1 MTLLRLLLVLVIAS
15 PAVLGQTAPAPTT
28 ETGNRI
34 LEHVRFLASDECSGR
49 APATDGIER
58 AAKYIVTH
66 FNQFNLEPVGDFGTY
81 RNQFS
86 MTTNVKLVEPNS
98 VWFETRRPSPGIP
111 IEKVR
116 PTKLAWKQ
124 GSDYQPFG
132 FTDTGMV
139 TGRLVFAGYGL
150 SPHGSNYDDY
160 KGIDVKG
167 AVVVVLAG
175 LPKWAE
181 KDQDLK
187 LLSTVRSKATTA
199 RDKGAAAI
207 VIVNEKGDS
216 SDVLDRFGLDRM
228 GKNAGIIAL
237 QVRRTPCARIFP
249 PEGKSLFVAEK
260 EIESSKKP
268 ASFEI
273 LNTTVKIEAHVA
285 YEDGLA
291 YNIMGMVRGTDPSLA
306 SEYVIVGAHY
316 DHLGM
321 GDENSRHATREP
333 IIHPGADDNASGTS
347 GVIELARR
355 LSASPAKRS
364 VVFMAFSGEEK
375 GLMGSKHWV
384 QTPSLPL
391 DKAVAMI
398 NMDMIGRLKDNKLNV
413 HGVGTSATW
422 TSILDS
428 ATSGSGLKI
437 STSADGFGP
446 SDHASFVPK
455 KIPVLF
461 FFTGL
466 HTDYHR
472 PTDTWD
478 KINYDG
484 EAQILDVVE
493 RSVRTVADASSRI
506 TFAEGAEKP
515 SAKVTSGGFKVS
527 LGVIPDYSD
536 DPQGLRIDGVRA
548 GTPAEK
554 AGMQA
559 GDILTQIGTT
569 KVKNIY
575 DLTAALSTL
584 EPNTV
589 VDVVV
594 IRDGKEVKM
603 KATLT
608 GR

>member
-1 MTLLRLLLVLVIAS
+1 MTLLRVLLVLVLAA
-15 PAVLGQTAPAPTT
+15 PFLAGQTPTT

-34 LEHVRFLASDECSGR
+34 LEHVKFLASEECSGR

-58 AAKYIVTH
+58 AARYIVTN
-66 FNQFNLEPVGDFGTY
+66 FNQFNLEPVGDHGTY
-81 RNQFS
+81 RNMFT
-86 MTTNVKLVEPNS
+86 MTTAVKLVDPNS
-98 VWFETRRPSPGIP
+98 VWFETRRPSPGMP
-111 IEKVR
+111 IEKVK
-116 PTKLAWKQ
+116 PTKMAWKLGQ
-124 GSDYQPFG
+124 DYQPFG
-132 FTDTGMV
+132 FTDTGKV
-139 TGRLVFAGYGL
+139 SGRIVFAGYGL
-150 SPHGSNYDDY
+150 SPHGANYDDY
-160 KGIDVKG
+160 KDVDVKG
-167 AVVVVLAG
+167 AIVVVLAG

-181 KDQDLK
+181 KDNDLK
-187 LLSTVRSKATTA
+187 LLASVRSKATTA
-199 RDKGAAAI
+199 RDKGAVAI
-207 VIVNEKGDS
+207 VVVNEKGDS
-216 SDVLDRFGLDRM
+216 SDVLARFGLDRM
-228 GKNAGIIAL
+228 GKNAGIMAL
-237 QVRRTPCARIFP
+237 QVRRTPCAKIFP

-260 EIESSKKP
+260 EIESTKKP
-268 ASFEI
+268 SSFEL
-273 LNTTVKIEAHVA
+273 LNTTAKFEAHVA
-285 YEDGLA
+285 YEEGST
-291 YNIMGMVRGTDPSLA
+291 YNIVGMVRGTDPTLA
-306 SEYVIVGAHY
+306 GEYVIVGAHY

-321 GDENSRHATREP
+321 GDENSRHATREA
-333 IIHPGADDNASGTS
+333 IIHPGADDNGSGTS
-347 GVIELARR
+347 GVIELAQR
-355 LSASPAKRS
+355 LSKAPAKRS

-384 QTPSLPL
+384 STPSLPL
-391 DKAVAMI
+391 NNVVAMI

-413 HGVGTSATW
+413 HGVGTSAKW
-422 TSILDS
+422 QSILDS
-428 ATSGSGLKI
+428 AVSGSGLKI

-461 FFTGL
+461 YFTGL

-472 PTDTWD
+472 PSDTWD

-493 RSVRTVADASSRI
+493 RSVRIVADGSERL
-506 TFAEGAEKP
+506 TFADGAEKP
-515 SAKVTSGGFKVS
+515 SAKVSSGGFKVS

-559 GDILTQIGTT
+559 GDILTQIGST

-575 DLTAALSTL
+575 DLTAALSSL
-584 EPNTV
+584 EPGNV

-594 IRDGKEVKM
+594 LRDGKEVRM
-603 KATLT
+603 KALLT